1 LETRCIQTLN
11 TPLSRAQGFGRGG
24 RLGHPE
30 EKYHSGQEAVMLP
43 RAVEALQGH
52 AVRTVAAAKHHT
64 LAVTADGALFA
75 WGRNRDGQ
83 LGTGMGGGSGG
94 AGADGYPTP
103 RLVTALKPFTC
114 VGTAAAHCHSVA
126 VTSAGALYA
135 WGGNRYVAVQRIQR
149 VRHELQPH
157 RARAD
162 RVVHDRRNAHATV
175 LLRSIQTV

>member
-1 LETRCIQTLN
+1 
-11 TPLSRAQGFGRGG
+11 
-24 RLGHPE
+24 
-30 EKYHSGQEAVMLP
+30 MLP

-103 RLVTALKPFTC
+103 RLVTALRPFTC